1 MNTAQLAVDELAA
14 RCAEETHK
22 FTRQLPN
29 DTRFCFELLRRA
41 LLDGAADAFT
51 RVYQIYEPQVR
62 RWVYGHSRFDQ
73 TDESADY
80 FVSQALSSFYFALRG
95 PKFHQFSLLSQVLAY
110 LKLCVH
116 TAIAQYIRDH
126 QRFTTVPLE
135 AAGTVEQGQ
144 DVSSSTDASALW
156 RAVCDTL
163 TDENDRLLAHSVFV
177 LELKPA
183 EIAARYPAA
192 WTTAREVSLAL
203 YRIRRTL
210 RTSSAVNQCVGV
222 ESPPL

>member
-1 MNTAQLAVDELAA
+1 MNTAHLAVDDLAA

-22 FTRQLPN
+22 FTRQQLN

-41 LLDGAADAFT
+41 LLDGAAEAFT

-73 TDESADY
+73 TDENADY
-80 FVSQALSSFYFALRG
+80 FVSQALSNFYFALRG
-95 PKFHQFSLLSQVLAY
+95 PKFQQFSLLSQVLAY

-116 TAIAQYIRDH
+116 TAIAQHIRDH
-126 QRFTTVPLE
+126 QRFATVPLE
-135 AAGTVEQGQ
+135 AAGTVELAH

-156 RAVCDTL
+156 RAVCETL
-163 TDENDRLLAHSVFV
+163 SDENDRLLAHSVFV

-183 EIAARYPAA
+183 EIAARYPAT
-192 WTTAREVSLAL
+192 WTNAREVSLAL
-203 YRIRRTL
+203 YRIRRAL
-210 RTSSAVNQCVGV
+210 RASSAVSQCTGIDTQ
-222 ESPPL
+222 PI